1 MRVLGSNKNSFL
13 TNSYGFYKQPW
24 LEVLLDMANSKLIK
38 LMLGP
43 YVKNVFVRFGLMFP
57 FNSVFSSNL
66 LKGS

>member
-24 LEVLLDMANSKLIK
+24 LEVLLDMANIK

-43 YVKNVFVRFGLMFP
+43 YVENVFVRFGLMFP
-57 FNSVFSSNL
+57 VNSVFSSNL